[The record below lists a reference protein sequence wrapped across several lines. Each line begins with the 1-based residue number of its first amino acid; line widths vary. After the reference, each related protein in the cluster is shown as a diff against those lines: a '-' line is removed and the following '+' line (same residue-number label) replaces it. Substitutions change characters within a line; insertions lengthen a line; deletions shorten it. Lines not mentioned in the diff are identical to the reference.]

1 MKKQKKFG
9 RKLQLNKETIARLDQ
24 RKVKAG
30 GLNTVCADTIETEA
44 CGVTICNYQTCETCE
59 TCQTCQTCETCPPC
73 PSVKICPCQE
83 PLTY

>member
-1 MKKQKKFG
+1 MKQQKKFG

-44 CGVTICNYQTCETCE
+44 LCDSICYCPPTYQTCTCD
-59 TCQTCQTCETCPPC
+59 TCPPC
-73 PSVKICPCQE
+73 PSVKYCPCQE